1 MFKLSQTKLIL
12 IISILFTLF
21 YNYTFFNNVLNVYP
35 LDGFNIVYI
44 VSLAVVLTLVTNI
57 VLNIFSNKYTTKFIL
72 ILILIISSFTT
83 YFMNSY
89 NVVIDDNMIK
99 NVLQTDFKE
108 SKDLLS
114 FNMILYFILLGLLP
128 AIFVYKSKIE
138 YRGLWGELK
147 SKLLSILG
155 SLVLIAI
162 IIFSFSKFYTSFF
175 REHKPLRYY
184 TNPTYW
190 IYSIGNYIYKQANSG
205 PIVVKKVGTDAK
217 IVRESGQKHKLLV
230 LVVGEAARADHFSLN
245 GYKKPTNPLL
255 SKRDDIINF
264 SNFYSCG
271 TSTAVSVPCMFS
283 PLTRAEYS
291 HKKFIRLENAM
302 DVVAH
307 TKDVAILWIDN
318 NSDPKGVMKRLK
330 YIDYKNSKCN
340 GECRDIGML
349 KYIPKFIESNKDKDI
364 LIVLHQMGNHGPE
377 YFKRYPKEFEKFKPV
392 CKTNQLEKCTR
403 EQINNAYDNAIAYT
417 DYFLNS
423 TIELLKKQSNYQR
436 AMFYL
441 SDHGES
447 LGENGIYLHGMPYF
461 IAPDGQKH
469 VGALMWFSQDFK
481 GANIDKIKKN
491 SAKVHTQDNL
501 FSTILGLLDIQ
512 TKAYKEGMD
521 LTK

>member
-1 MFKLSQTKLIL
+1 MFKLTQTKLIF
-12 IISILFTLF
+12 IVSILFTLL
-21 YNYTFFNNVLNVYP
+21 YNYSFFNNVLKVYP
-35 LDGFNIVYI
+35 LNSFNILYI
-44 VSLAVVLTLVTNI
+44 VSLAIVLTLVTNI
-57 VLNIFSNKYTTKFIL
+57 VLNIFSSKYTTKFII
-72 ILILIISSFTT
+72 ILVVIISAFTS

-89 NVVIDDNMIK
+89 NIVIDDNMIR
-99 NVLQTDFKE
+99 NALQTDFKE
-108 SKDLLS
+108 SNDLLS
-114 FNMILYFILLGLLP
+114 LKMLLYFLFLGLIPSLL
-128 AIFVYKSKIE
+128 IYKSKIE
-138 YRGLWGELK
+138 YRGFWSELK
-147 SKLLSILG
+147 SKLVSIVS
-155 SLVLIAI
+155 SLILIAI

-190 IYSIGNYIYKQANSG
+190 IYSVGNYAYKQANSG
-205 PIVVKKVGTDAK
+205 PIVVKKVGLDAK
-217 IVRESGQKHKLLV
+217 VLKEPGQKHKLV
-230 LVVGEAARADHFSLN
+230 ILVVGEAARADHFSLN
-245 GYKKPTNPLL
+245 GYKKQTNPLL
-255 SKRDDIINF
+255 GKRDDIINF

-283 PLTRAEYS
+283 PLKRSEYS

-307 TKDVAILWIDN
+307 TKDIAILWIDN

-349 KYIPKFIESNKDKDI
+349 KLLPKFIQAHKNQDI

-377 YFKRYPKEFEKFKPV
+377 YYKRYPKDFEKFKPV
-392 CKTNQLEKCTR
+392 CKTNQLEKCTK
-403 EQINNAYDNAIAYT
+403 EQINNAYDNAIRYT

-423 TIELLKKQSNYQR
+423 TIELLKNNSNFQT
-436 AMFYL
+436 AMLYL

-461 IAPDGQKH
+461 IAPKGQKH
-469 VGALMWFSQDFK
+469 IGALIWFSQDFK
-481 GANIDKIKKN
+481 GANIEKLKANSSKKY
-491 SAKVHTQDNL
+491 SQDNL
-501 FSTILGLLDIQ
+501 FSTILGLLDIK
-512 TKAYKEGMD
+512 TKVYNKGMD

>member
-1 MFKLSQTKLIL
+1 MFKLTQTKLIF
-12 IISILFTLF
+12 IISILFVLLFNYAFF
-21 YNYTFFNNVLNVYP
+21 YNVLKVYP
-35 LDGFNIVYI
+35 LNGFNIVYI
-44 VSLAVVLTLVTNI
+44 ASLALILLLVTNI
-57 VLNIFSNKYTTKFIL
+57 VLNIFSSKYTTKPIL
-72 ILILIISSFTT
+72 IVVIIVSAFTS

-89 NVVIDDNMIK
+89 NIVIDDSMIR
-99 NVLQTDFKE
+99 NAMQTDFKE
-108 SKDLLS
+108 SSDLLS
-114 FNMILYFILLGLLP
+114 LKMFLYLLFLGLIP
-128 AIFVYKSKIE
+128 AFFIYKSKIE
-138 YRGLWGELK
+138 YRSFYTEFK
-147 SKLLSILG
+147 AKLFSIIG
-155 SLVLIAI
+155 SLIIIAI
-162 IIFSFSKFYTSFF
+162 VIFSFSKFYTSFF

-190 IYSIGNYIYKQANSG
+190 IYSIGNYAYKQANSG
-205 PIVVKKVGTDAK
+205 PIIVKKIGLDAK
-217 IVRESGQKHKLLV
+217 VIKEPAKKHKLVV

-245 GYKKPTNPLL
+245 GYSKPTNPLL

-283 PLTRAEYS
+283 PLTRSEYS

-318 NSDPKGVMKRLK
+318 NSDPKGVMNRLK
-330 YIDYKNSKCN
+330 YIDYKNSKCD

-349 KYIPKFIESNKDKDI
+349 KYLPEFIDSHKEQDI

-377 YFKRYPKEFEKFKPV
+377 YFKRYPKDFEKFKPV
-392 CKTNQLEKCTR
+392 CKTNQLEKCTK

-423 TIELLKKQSNYQR
+423 TIELLKKSNNFQS

-461 IAPDGQKH
+461 IAPDGQIH
-469 VGALMWFSQDFK
+469 TGALMWFSNDFK
-481 GANIDKIKKN
+481 GANIEKIKANK
-491 SAKVHTQDNL
+491 SKKHTQDNL
-501 FSTILGLLDIQ
+501 FSTILGLLDIE
-512 TKAYKEGMD
+512 TKVYNKEMD